1 MARMTT
7 GIIRYNL
14 KDRMRQYNGQERNF
28 DIPKLVDAINSPKVQ
43 ERVRLG
49 DLNGFYGH
57 WPRITFGAEP
67 QEGGVVDGKVVNLEP
82 CCRTIYLKAYPD
94 GTVEHEQEFFPNDA
108 GEKAYAQLQAKS
120 GGFSS
125 VISGTN
131 GYIFHGFD
139 FVREPNFSGNRPYL
153 DASGQ
158 NGEQICEILVL
169 DDTNELKA
177 DDNTAYL
184 SFLLDSI
191 QLLKEENRQLRYD
204 NAQLTESLGHLNEQ
218 QEILLDDIVF
228 VKRELVEKQQQ
239 PKFDTA
245 TLDSAI
251 AQAAAFK
258 TAQLEKTEEEI
269 KADEAARRDATFDD
283 WYAGW
288 Q

>member
-7 GIIRYNL
+7 GVIRYNL

-67 QEGGVVDGKVVNLEP
+67 QEGGVVDGKVINLEP

-94 GTVEHEQEFFPNDA
+94 GTVEHEQEFFNNEP
-108 GEKAYAQLQAKS
+108 GEKAYAQIQAKS

-125 VISGTN
+125 VITTVN
-131 GYIFHGFD
+131 GYGFHGFD

-158 NGEQICEILVL
+158 NEEELCEILVL
-169 DDTNELKA
+169 DG
-177 DDNTAYL
+177 TAQL
-184 SFLLDSI
+184 SVQEQDEYIAFLLDSI
-191 QLLKEENRQLRYD
+191 QILKEDNHNLRVENQQLSD
-204 NAQLTESLGHLNEQ
+204 SITHLNTQ
-218 QEILLDDIVF
+218 QEVLLDDIV
-228 VKRELVEKQQQ
+228 LAKQALEVRKEQ
-239 PKFDTA
+239 PKFDQT
-245 TLDSAI
+245 TLDTAIQQANAFRSAKVE
-251 AQAAAFK
+251 Q
-258 TAQLEKTEEEI
+258 TEDQLNSSNLAK
-269 KADEAARRDATFDD
+269 RDDNFED
-283 WYAGW
+283 WYQGW
-288 Q
+288 L